1 MAAIKFYSASD
12 ALYGCFSN
20 FSNHA
25 VFINGKEYPTTEH
38 YFQAQKFAGTEYEE
52 TVRLAKTPAEAKEL
66 GRGGSLRADWEQVKE
81 DIMKEG
87 LLAKFIRHK
96 DARKSLFSTG
106 SYNIVEHTQND
117 AYWGDGGN
125 GHGKNRLGELLV
137 QVREELKVRY
147 EDEAKNVLMNSKP
160 VLPERA
166 RSAKVRKQRNVYRFE
181 DGSAIMEKNN
191 DAHGQVSIVGSNID
205 IPISALPTSAK
216 FVVHRNQYQ
225 RKWDQRRGVNSE
237 LADQDDDDN
246 DQIDDESANYYYDR
260 DNKKNASL
268 ADYISGSSNEESEEE
283 QVADFLRS
291 AGDCISSVK
300 SNLELYNSIDKSDT
314 NNSNDEMVGFV
325 KEELK
330 KQQQAL
336 LQFVDQPQEEQ
347 VMMDLLTQLEALN
360 LVLAV

>member
-1 MAAIKFYSASD
+1 
-12 ALYGCFSN
+12 
-20 FSNHA
+20 
-25 VFINGKEYPTTEH
+25 
-38 YFQAQKFAGTEYEE
+38 
-52 TVRLAKTPAEAKEL
+52 
-66 GRGGSLRADWEQVKE
+66 
-81 DIMKEG
+81 
-87 LLAKFIRHK
+87 
-96 DARKSLFSTG
+96 
-106 SYNIVEHTQND
+106 
-117 AYWGDGGN
+117 
-125 GHGKNRLGELLV
+125 
-137 QVREELKVRY
+137 
-147 EDEAKNVLMNSKP
+147 
-160 VLPERA
+160 
-166 RSAKVRKQRNVYRFE
+166 
-181 DGSAIMEKNN
+181 MEKNN
-191 DAHGQVSIVGSNID
+191 DAHGQVSIVGSNIGTLYSRYFSYEIIVGLGDTTDTCLFLD

-237 LADQDDDDN
+237 LADQDEDDN

-268 ADYISGSSNEESEEE
+268 ADYISGSSNEVRFFDLRISAQYFKLVLTLCSQESEEE

-300 SNLELYNSIDKSDT
+300 SNLELYNSIDKNDT

>member
-1 MAAIKFYSASD
+1 
-12 ALYGCFSN
+12 
-20 FSNHA
+20 
-25 VFINGKEYPTTEH
+25 
-38 YFQAQKFAGTEYEE
+38 
-52 TVRLAKTPAEAKEL
+52 
-66 GRGGSLRADWEQVKE
+66 
-81 DIMKEG
+81 
-87 LLAKFIRHK
+87 
-96 DARKSLFSTG
+96 
-106 SYNIVEHTQND
+106 
-117 AYWGDGGN
+117 
-125 GHGKNRLGELLV
+125 
-137 QVREELKVRY
+137 
-147 EDEAKNVLMNSKP
+147 
-160 VLPERA
+160 
-166 RSAKVRKQRNVYRFE
+166 
-181 DGSAIMEKNN
+181 MEKNN